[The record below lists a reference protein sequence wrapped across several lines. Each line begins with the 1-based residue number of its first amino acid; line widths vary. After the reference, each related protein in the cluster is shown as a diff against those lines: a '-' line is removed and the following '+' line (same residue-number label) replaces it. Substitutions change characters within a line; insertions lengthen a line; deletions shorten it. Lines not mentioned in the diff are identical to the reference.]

1 MVKRIIYRS
10 TFCVMLLALVW
21 QTTMHVWDYIHGVYG
36 YHYGCI
42 NEMLVNYQGGLVRR
56 GLFGELLF
64 QARGVFDF
72 SIASAIVL
80 LYYVSVVLLTALLVW
95 LFKKNGWSLFVLPFP
110 MCLYVYLC
118 DPYFLIGRRDC
129 WLLLLA
135 FLCYK
140 CYYEYVKKGD
150 IKWMLLCNAV
160 MILGLLLHEASL
172 FFMLIPI
179 VLFDMY
185 HLYITQTRGKAV
197 LFLISHWLFPVC
209 VLIVLITKHG
219 DSALVAQI
227 WNSWSPYLSV
237 SEELVK
243 ESYMSRTM
251 NWSLEYVIQ
260 NVAFPS
266 AWMPYFIWKI
276 PAWPFNLYLFVCI
289 YYLVTRF
296 NTINVGIWKVNKVNN
311 VLLSNVVILM
321 LICIF
326 PFMLLVSCDWGRDFP
341 YWVIGSLMF
350 FHFFHRKD
358 EFPIFLTRMSERFQ
372 GWIDRVPVLNTTWG
386 YFILIMTLPLGFMH
400 ASVSGMFPIIPLQ
413 LKHLILTGKWI
424 VLA

>member
-1 MVKRIIYRS
+1 M
-10 TFCVMLLALVW
+10 
-21 QTTMHVWDYIHGVYG
+21 
-36 YHYGCI
+36 
-42 NEMLVNYQGGLVRR
+42 
-56 GLFGELLF
+56 
-64 QARGVFDF
+64 
-72 SIASAIVL
+72 
-80 LYYVSVVLLTALLVW
+80 
-95 LFKKNGWSLFVLPFP
+95 
-110 MCLYVYLC
+110 
-118 DPYFLIGRRDC
+118 
-129 WLLLLA
+129 
-135 FLCYK
+135 
-140 CYYEYVKKGD
+140 
-150 IKWMLLCNAV
+150 
-160 MILGLLLHEASL
+160 
-172 FFMLIPI
+172 
-179 VLFDMY
+179 
-185 HLYITQTRGKAV
+185 
-197 LFLISHWLFPVC
+197 
-209 VLIVLITKHG
+209 
-219 DSALVAQI
+219 
-227 WNSWSPYLSV
+227 
-237 SEELVK
+237 
-243 ESYMSRTM
+243 
-251 NWSLEYVIQ
+251 
-260 NVAFPS
+260 
-266 AWMPYFIWKI
+266 
-276 PAWPFNLYLFVCI
+276 YLFVCI